1 MSQLQPLLANLA
13 PLQIRAI
20 TFLDN
25 EGNLKDVPNKY
36 KTFRK
41 AITEETKRRLRV
53 EIKDVLKHH
62 PSKKKRLNIK
72 YHKLSPSSLQKKLQ
86 AMTVS
91 ALTKLNAR
99 LHT

>member
-1 MSQLQPLLANLA
+1 MSQLQPLLTNLP

-36 KTFRK
+36 KAFRK
-41 AITEETKRRLRV
+41 AITEETKRRLQV
-53 EIKDVLKHH
+53 EIKNILKHH
-62 PSKKKRLNIK
+62 PSKKKRLNIT
-72 YHKLSPSSLQKKLQ
+72 YRKLSPSSLQKKLQ
-86 AMTVS
+86 T
-91 ALTKLNAR
+91 LTLPILLKLNAR